1 MQDREGTTAA
11 ERALSMW
18 EGEQS
23 SCRTT
28 GGWLQTGEP
37 TVYPQLEE
45 KGKICGHLHQ
55 VETVYVLY
63 SVKQEAKPSAEG
75 SENVGELKR
84 EEKE

>member
-1 MQDREGTTAA
+1 MGGGAVQLQNYRGVALDRGTNSISIV
-11 ERALSMW
+11 R
-18 EGEQS
+18 
-23 SCRTT
+23 
-28 GGWLQTGEP
+28 
-37 TVYPQLEE
+37 E

-55 VETVYVLY
+55 VETVYFLY